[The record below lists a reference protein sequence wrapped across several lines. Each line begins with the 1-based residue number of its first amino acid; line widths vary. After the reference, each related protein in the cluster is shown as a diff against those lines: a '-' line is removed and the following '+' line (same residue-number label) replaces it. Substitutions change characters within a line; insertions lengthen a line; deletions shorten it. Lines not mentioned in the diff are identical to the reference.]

1 MANRYFKAETTKDG
15 QTRVSH
21 RQTSVVRTNCMDCL
35 DRTNVVQSVISR
47 WVLTRQ
53 LQELGILSP
62 NESFESH
69 EQFEAL
75 FRNGNDQF
83 LWMVPPLTC
92 SSSLLLNHLSADY
105 SLSLE

>member
-1 MANRYFKAETTKDG
+1 MLLLRRYYFIHITQILPMTNRYFKAETTKDG

-21 RQTSVVRTNCMDCL
+21 RQTSIVRTNCMDCL

-62 NESFESH
+62 NESIESH

-75 FRNGNDQF
+75 FRNGNKQF
-83 LWMVPPLTC
+83 SVDGFPC
-92 SSSLLLNHLSADY
+92 
-105 SLSLE
+105 